1 LPIPHCRRAVLLHSK
16 SSAAQKERCSPD
28 IEKTCQVAE
37 RLTDR
42 LQFRNWPKFR
52 RIVDRLAD
60 QYSRTRNQFVA
71 GFSRATLYVN
81 HGSET
86 RSTRTIRALPSRRS
100 SLATRYTS
108 TRAPSASAT
117 RLLHEKPPAETTAV
131 EVNSSKALP
140 SPLVPCSF
148 TAILKAKRG
157 YFLRSSNGFL
167 AARSEVRGG
176 FKRRF

>member
-1 LPIPHCRRAVLLHSK
+1 MPRQASHRN
-16 SSAAQKERCSPD
+16 SPSYSH
-28 IEKTCQVAE
+28 
-37 RLTDR
+37 L
-42 LQFRNWPKFR
+42 R
-52 RIVDRLAD
+52 RISRGCLCAESIAMIPVDEATDALAIKYRD
-60 QYSRTRNQFVA
+60 ETSQDCRAIRSQNSRTKNQFVA

-86 RSTRTIRALPSRRS
+86 HSTRTIRALPSRRS

-108 TRAPSASAT
+108 TRAPSANAT

-140 SPLVPCSF
+140 SLLVPGSF
-148 TAILKAKRG
+148 TATRNAKRG

-167 AARSEVRGG
+167 AARAEVRGG